1 MAVRNAYVN
10 TNVAAGKK
18 VNSAFNEGQP
28 EITMICTFET
38 LAADDAGS
46 IYRLFK
52 NLPADLIPVDIKIM
66 CDAIA
71 GATDIDLGF
80 YESLEVGGAVI
91 DKDVLCD
98 GADIAAGQARGS
110 EENGLQTVG
119 VEKVQQNIAELCG
132 HTLTT
137 RKAGYDLVL
146 TANSEITAAGT
157 ISVIA
162 KFVQG

>member
-1 MAVRNAYVN
+1 MAVRNAYIES
-10 TNVAAGKK
+10 NVAAGKK
-18 VNSAFNEGQP
+18 ANAAFNDGQP
-28 EITMICTFET
+28 EITMIATFET

-52 NLPADLIPVDIKIM
+52 NLPPNLIPVDIKIM

-80 YESLEVGGAVI
+80 YEPLEAGGAVI
-91 DKDVLCD
+91 DKDVLMAS
-98 GADIAAGQARGS
+98 ADIAAGQARGS
-110 EENGLQTVG
+110 EENGLQSVN
-119 VEKVQQNIAELCG
+119 VADVQKNIAELCG
-132 HTLTT
+132 HTLIT
-137 RKAGYDLVL
+137 RKAGYDLAL
-146 TANSEITAAGT
+146 TADSEITAAGT